1 MALLALAS
9 AGGILAFG
17 ERPLAIAVPAALALG
32 LVLGR
37 SARVDGRDP
46 EEIAA
51 QLEETQRQLE
61 SLALR
66 DPLTGVLN
74 HRGFQDALEVELRRA
89 RRESW
94 SVAIVAADV
103 DGFRKLNDSRGHE
116 YGDAVLTAVA
126 QGLSTDLRPGD
137 LCGRVGGDEFML
149 ALTGP
154 RRSSTGC
161 ARRWRPA
168 PRRPTWSR
176 SRSAWGSPSSPATPL
191 AARS

>member
-17 ERPLAIAVPAALALG
+17 QRPLAIAVPAALALG

-37 SARVDGRDP
+37 SARDGHDP

-61 SLALR
+61 ALALR

-89 RRESW
+89 RRERW
-94 SVAIVAADV
+94 PVAIVAADV
-103 DGFRKLNDSRGHE
+103 EGFRQLTATRGQ
-116 YGDAVLTAVA
+116 GSGQAVLPPGAR
-126 QGLSTDLRPGD
+126 GLAPALGPGA
-137 LCGRVGGDEFML
+137 LGGGGGG
-149 ALTGP
+149 AA
-154 RRSSTGC
+154 SS
-161 ARRWRPA
+161 AA
-168 PRRPTWSR
+168 PP
-176 SRSAWGSPSSPATPL
+176 
-191 AARS
+191 